1 MKENYIF
8 LLLIVSFIALMSGC
22 TKRTILNEPPNI
34 LWITSEDM
42 NAFIGAFGDS
52 LANTP
57 HLDQLAKDGVRYT
70 HTFATA
76 PVCSPSRSCLIT
88 GIYATSFGTQHL
100 RSVIDMPSE
109 VVPYPKYLRQAG
121 YYCTNQGKDDYN
133 FVDSTIWDE
142 NSNTAHWRNRKEG
155 QPFFSVFNIM
165 TTHQSQIFGTDEVF
179 EKKYGQQLDDNQRKD
194 PVEINVP
201 PYHFDTPVVRKLWAR
216 YYDLVTLMDREVGA
230 ILSQLEQ
237 DGLLENTIVF
247 YYSDHGTGMPRS
259 KRALYDSGLRVP
271 LIIKA
276 PKRWRKQLNLI
287 TGSIKEDMVSFVD
300 FAPTL
305 LNLCQ
310 IEIPDQMQGI
320 AFLGDGSTKQEY
332 VFGHS
337 DRVDEAYEL
346 SRTIRNHRYRY
357 VRNFLPHLP
366 LIQDNFY
373 TDQSEIM
380 IELRDVLTLGELN
393 DAQAMMWKSKRYA
406 EELYDT
412 QQDPYEI
419 NNLAQDDSYQS
430 LIEEFRRVLNK
441 KMIESFD
448 TGLMHEIDMAE
459 IGQDQSIYKAA
470 QDTTIFPI
478 EDILK
483 VIDGQVLEN
492 WNENDI
498 HPSIVDPNKFVRFWA
513 IKMLE
518 IKEWQLEETKELL
531 LRGLDDEFASIRI
544 AASRAILKHQDHEI
558 ASNILLK
565 ELRSEDKRVRLT
577 AARAIEQFIDKR
589 SFDKSALKDYYG
601 SNCPQTDWSKY
612 YNLYTCWSLDAAIK
626 NI

>member
-1 MKENYIF
+1 MRKKNLLIENVTIRLLKENYIF

-310 IEIPDQMQGI
+310 IEIPDQMQGV
-320 AFLGDGSTKQEY
+320 AFLGDGSTKQ
-332 VFGHS
+332 
-337 DRVDEAYEL
+337 
-346 SRTIRNHRYRY
+346 
-357 VRNFLPHLP
+357 
-366 LIQDNFY
+366 
-373 TDQSEIM
+373 
-380 IELRDVLTLGELN
+380 
-393 DAQAMMWKSKRYA
+393 
-406 EELYDT
+406 
-412 QQDPYEI
+412 
-419 NNLAQDDSYQS
+419 
-430 LIEEFRRVLNK
+430 
-441 KMIESFD
+441 
-448 TGLMHEIDMAE
+448 
-459 IGQDQSIYKAA
+459 
-470 QDTTIFPI
+470 
-478 EDILK
+478 
-483 VIDGQVLEN
+483 
-492 WNENDI
+492 
-498 HPSIVDPNKFVRFWA
+498 
-513 IKMLE
+513 
-518 IKEWQLEETKELL
+518 
-531 LRGLDDEFASIRI
+531 
-544 AASRAILKHQDHEI
+544 
-558 ASNILLK
+558 
-565 ELRSEDKRVRLT
+565 
-577 AARAIEQFIDKR
+577 
-589 SFDKSALKDYYG
+589 
-601 SNCPQTDWSKY
+601 
-612 YNLYTCWSLDAAIK
+612 
-626 NI
+626 